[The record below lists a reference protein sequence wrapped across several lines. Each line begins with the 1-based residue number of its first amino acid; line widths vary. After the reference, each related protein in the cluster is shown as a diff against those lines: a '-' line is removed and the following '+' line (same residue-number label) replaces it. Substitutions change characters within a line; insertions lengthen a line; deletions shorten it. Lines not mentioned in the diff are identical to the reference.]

1 MEDIKRVISFDS
13 VEEFWGY
20 VILTHGTNDD
30 WLQRTLLLLGCT
42 ITLFRH
48 HSFLKRP
55 TITCSRY
62 AIIPLWLL
70 NVV

>member
-20 VILTHGTNDD
+20 VILVHETNDD
-30 WLQRTLLLLGCT
+30 WLTLLLPGCT
-42 ITLFRH
+42 TILFRH

-55 TITCSRY
+55 IIICSRY
-62 AIIPLWLL
+62 PIIPLWLL

>member
-20 VILTHGTNDD
+20 VNLAQTNVD
-30 WLQRTLLLLGCT
+30 WLTLLLLGCT

-48 HSFLKRP
+48 RSSLKRP
-55 TITCSRY
+55 IITCSRY
-62 AIIPLWLL
+62 AIILLRLL
-70 NVV
+70 NIV

>member
-13 VEEFWGY
+13 VEEFWGS
-20 VILTHGTNDD
+20 VILAHETNDD
-30 WLQRTLLLLGCT
+30 WLTLLLLGCT
-42 ITLFRH
+42 ITSSRH

-62 AIIPLWLL
+62 GITPLWLL
-70 NVV
+70 NAV

>member
-20 VILTHGTNDD
+20 VFLVDESNDD
-30 WLQRTLLLLGCT
+30 WLTLLLLGCT

-48 HSFLKRP
+48 HSFLKRR
-55 TITCSRY
+55 TITYSRY
-62 AIIPLWLL
+62 AF
-70 NVV
+70 VVA

>member
-20 VILTHGTNDD
+20 VVLANETNDN
-30 WLQRTLLLLGCT
+30 WLTLLLLGCT

-48 HSFLKRP
+48 HSFLRRP

-62 AIIPLWLL
+62 AIMSLWLF